1 MLIACHDPVVCEGGN
16 IPAYLSIYRITADIV
31 RRGFIMGGL
40 LTIVPGSS
48 ATGRQSIWCDCPDV
62 LKNLK
67 LSKTKIG
74 KKHYSINSPL
84 CNWSCFRT

>member
-16 IPAYLSIYRITADIV
+16 MPAYLIIYRITADIV

-48 ATGRQSIWCDCPDV
+48 ATGRQSIWCDCPD
-62 LKNLK
+62 
-67 LSKTKIG
+67 I
-74 KKHYSINSPL
+74 
-84 CNWSCFRT
+84 